1 MNNDICAIMLDSKH
15 IEWILDYLAGSGM
28 MGELLLRRKE
38 GFVFSEARAYPA
50 QAIGCDFRWG
60 LLCEDACSEAFS
72 EFAAD
77 VKFRLGRGNAMSFFR
92 ECDFH
97 KNDPCMRH
105 ETCAMVYAG
114 DDIMYLLDESSN
126 DEEVDRTIRKANKC
140 MLMCEVCGCERTIKR
155 GDEISY
161 DVLDAL
167 LYSLVGIAIGIC
179 DDMGICY
186 IPYRRVCS
194 KATKD
199 EGGVD
204 ILDVSM
210 AYEGCSSL

>member
-1 MNNDICAIMLDSKH
+1 MIMLDLRH
-15 IEWILDYLAGSGM
+15 IEWMLDFLSGSGP
-28 MGELLLRRKE
+28 MGELLLQRKD
-38 GFVFSEARAYPA
+38 GLVFSEAKAYPA

-77 VKFRLGRGNAMSFFR
+77 VKFRLGRGNATCLFR

-114 DDIMYLLDESSN
+114 DDIMYLLDGSSN
-126 DEEVDRTIRKANKC
+126 DDEVDRTIRKANKF

-155 GDEISY
+155 GDEITY
-161 DVLDAL
+161 EMFDAL
-167 LYSLVGIAIGIC
+167 LDHLVGVAIDIC

-186 IPYRRVCS
+186 IPCRS
-194 KATKD
+194 T
-199 EGGVD
+199 
-204 ILDVSM
+204 L
-210 AYEGCSSL
+210 L